1 MGLAQFLAGQFRK
14 PSGWFGRV
22 VMPPLFNYFN
32 NRINDRAIGELDVR
46 LADVVLDIGFGGGY
60 SLPRLAQRA
69 PAGKVHGVDF
79 SEPMVLQAE
88 RRFAD
93 LIRQGKLELRVGDVR
108 ALPYMDG
115 TFNKVMTVNTIYFWP
130 DPVQN
135 LKEIRRTLKA
145 GGRLVVAFR
154 SRHHME
160 RARALVQG
168 FTLYEPEAVARLLRE
183 AGFRDVTLRSMDQNK
198 PLDSNLAAGLA

>member
-1 MGLAQFLAGQFRK
+1 MGLGSFMSSQFRK

-22 VMPPLFNYFN
+22 VMPRLFNYFN
-32 NRINDRAIGELDVR
+32 NRINDFAIAALDVR
-46 LADVVLDIGFGGGY
+46 PSDVVCDIGFGGGY

-69 PAGKVHGVDF
+69 SGGKIHGVDF

-88 RRFAD
+88 HRFSE
-93 LIRQGKLELRVGDVR
+93 LIKSGRLELRVGDVR

-115 TFNKVMTVNTIYFWP
+115 SFHKIMTVNTIYFWP
-130 DPVQN
+130 DPLQN
-135 LKEIRRTLKA
+135 LKEVRRVLKA
-145 GGRLVVAFR
+145 GGKLVVAFR

-168 FTLYEPEAVARLLRE
+168 FTLYEPDAVAALLRD
-183 AGFRDVTLRSMDQNK
+183 AGFRDVQIQSMDQSK
-198 PLDSNLAAGLA
+198 PLDSNLAIGTA